1 MLPCQSQ
8 SCPSIS
14 ALGGAAGKNQEYGR
28 WGVAASWNERARLLT
43 ETDNSDYPTLDL
55 ALSASRYSIQTT

>member
-14 ALGGAAGKNQEYGR
+14 ALGGAAGENQEYGR
-28 WGVAASWNERARLLT
+28 GVSPPLERT
-43 ETDNSDYPTLDL
+43 TSSPSF
-55 ALSASRYSIQTT
+55 ALK